1 MGLVNSWREAVGERG
16 WQDMRLGL
24 VVAGATY
31 TPNVEG
37 QFSGVLVS
45 AKQPALWGEEE
56 GKKPWSAACAD

>member
-37 QFSGVLVS
+37 QFSGVL
-45 AKQPALWGEEE
+45 
-56 GKKPWSAACAD
+56 